1 MPKRVRKNVKQTL
14 GKTALP
20 CHSAGMKKINIPS
33 RSQFPVLRQ
42 ICNLIPGHL
51 VPRLARETGVDK
63 KARTF
68 SPWSHLVSLI
78 YAQLTH
84 AIGLNDICDG
94 LQLHN
99 GLLVTLRGATPP
111 SRNNLSHAN
120 RKRDASLAERVFWSV
135 LGHLQTLHPGFA
147 RGNRGKGVARRFRRV
162 IHVVDSTTI
171 QLVASCMDWAKHRR
185 RKAAAKCHLRLDL
198 HSFLPRFAII
208 DTARENDGKRSR
220 ELCAAIRAGEIVVF
234 DKAYLDFGHL
244 FDLLQRG
251 VFWVT
256 RAKDNMAYQI
266 VATLPVPG
274 GNILRDELIALLTPG
289 AAKDYPDVLRRI
301 TALVKVDGRE
311 QEMVF
316 LTNNMEWSPASV
328 ADLYRCRWS
337 IEAFFKQIKQTLQ
350 LADFLGHSAN
360 AVRWQIWTA
369 LLVYVLLR
377 FLAFTHEWHHS
388 FTRLFTLMRSA
399 LWRRWDLSSLLN
411 CYGTASGA
419 FRFIATPQQP
429 CFQGF

>member
-1 MPKRVRKNVKQTL
+1 MN
-14 GKTALP
+14 KTIVP
-20 CHSAGMKKINIPS
+20 R
-33 RSQFPVLRQ
+33 RSLFAVLRQ
-42 ICNLIPGHL
+42 ICNLIPSHI
-51 VPRLARETGVDK
+51 VPKLARETGVDK

-94 LQLHN
+94 LRLHN

-111 SRNNLSHAN
+111 SRNNLSHSN
-120 RKRDASLAERVFWSV
+120 KKRDAILAEMIFWTV
-135 LGHLQTLHPGFA
+135 LGHLQTLQPGFA

-171 QLVASCMDWAKHRR
+171 QLVASCMDWARHRR

-198 HSFLPRFAII
+198 QSFLPRFAII
-208 DTARENDGKRSR
+208 DTARENDAKRSR
-220 ELCAAIRAGEIVVF
+220 ELCAGIRPGEIVVF
-234 DKAYLDFGHL
+234 DKAYLDFAHL
-244 FDLLQRG
+244 YDLLQRG

-256 RAKDNMAYQI
+256 RAKDNMAYEVI
-266 VATLPVPG
+266 ANLPASG
-274 GNILRDELIALLTPG
+274 HKILSDELIVLSTAVAG
-289 AAKDYPDVLRRI
+289 RDYPELLRRI
-301 TALVKVDGRE
+301 TALVEIDGTE

-369 LLVYVLLR
+369 LLVYILLR
-377 FLAFTHEWHHS
+377 FLAFVHGWHHS
-388 FTRLFTLMRSA
+388 FTRIFTLIRSA
-399 LWRRWDLSSLLN
+399 LWRRWDLSSLLQS
-411 CYGTASGA
+411 YGTASGA
-419 FRFIATPQQP
+419 FRFIPTPQQP
-429 CFQGF
+429 CFNGF

>member
-1 MPKRVRKNVKQTL
+1 VKK
-14 GKTALP
+14 KTTSTAP
-20 CHSAGMKKINIPS
+20 V
-33 RSQFPVLRQ
+33 RSQFSVLRQ
-42 ICNLIPGHL
+42 ICNFIPSYL
-51 VPRLARETGVDK
+51 VPKLARETGVDR

-68 SPWSHLVSLI
+68 SPWSHLVSLL

-84 AIGLNDICDG
+84 AIGLNDVCDS
-94 LQLHN
+94 LRLHS

-120 RKRDASLAERVFWSV
+120 KERDASLAEKVFWSV
-135 LGHLQTLHPGFA
+135 LGHLQTLAPGFA
-147 RGNRGKGVARRFRRV
+147 RGNRGRGIARRFRRA

-171 QLVASCMDWAKHRR
+171 QLVASCMDWARHRR

-208 DTARENDGKRSR
+208 DTARDNDAKRSR
-220 ELCAAIRAGEIVVF
+220 ELCAGIRAGEIVVF
-234 DKAYLDFGHL
+234 DKAYVDFSHL

-256 RAKDNMAYQI
+256 RAKDNMAFE
-266 VATLPVPG
+266 VLKTLPVAG
-274 GNILRDELIALLTPG
+274 RILRDEIIALRNPDAL
-289 AAKDYPDVLRRI
+289 ADYPGLMRRI
-301 TALVKVDGRE
+301 TALVEIDGRE

-316 LTNNMEWSPASV
+316 LSNNMEWSPASV
-328 ADLYRCRWS
+328 ADLYRNRWS

-360 AVRWQIWTA
+360 AVRWQVWTA

-377 FLAFTHEWHHS
+377 FLAFTHGWHHS
-388 FTRLFTLMRSA
+388 FTRLFTLLRSA
-399 LWRRWDLSSLLN
+399 LWRRWDLACLLQS
-411 CYGTASGA
+411 YGTASGA

-429 CFQGF
+429 CFNGF

>member
-1 MPKRVRKNVKQTL
+1 MN
-14 GKTALP
+14 KTT
-20 CHSAGMKKINIPS
+20 IPS
-33 RSQFPVLRQ
+33 RSQFAVFRQ
-42 ICNLIPGHL
+42 ICNLIPSHL
-51 VPRLARETGVDK
+51 VPKLARDLGVDK

-94 LQLHN
+94 LRLHN

-111 SRNNLSHAN
+111 SRNNLSYSN
-120 RKRDASLAERVFWSV
+120 KERDASLAENIFWSV
-135 LGHLQTLHPGFA
+135 LAHLQSLQPGFA
-147 RGNRGKGVARRFRRV
+147 RGDRGKGVARRFRRV

-234 DKAYLDFGHL
+234 DKAYLDFAHL

-256 RAKDNMAYQI
+256 RAKENMAYQVI
-266 VATLPVPG
+266 GTLPVSG
-274 GNILRDELIALLTPG
+274 GNILRDELIVLSTSS
-289 AAKDYPDVLRRI
+289 AAKDYPEVLRRI
-301 TALVKVDGRE
+301 TALVEVDGAQ

-377 FLAFTHEWHHS
+377 FLAFTHGWHHS
-388 FTRLFTLMRSA
+388 FTRIFTLIRSA
-399 LWRRWDLSSLLN
+399 LWRRWDLSSLLQS
-411 CYGTASGA
+411 YGTASGS

-429 CFQGF
+429 CFNGF